1 MKKSILLVLIL
12 LSMVLL
18 LHSKTYKIVWEQYPP
33 YEYEEN
39 NVIKGLDI
47 EILRAIEKA
56 ENVKFE
62 FVQVPWERALR
73 MAQTGEAD
81 GIISLFKTE
90 ERQAFLHFPSE
101 GLAFEKNVIFAKNTY
116 KGDIKTV
123 ADLKGKTIGIT
134 SGYSYGKTF
143 DDATGFTK
151 DPSTD
156 QETMF
161 KKFVNNR
168 YEMVISNELVGHY
181 MLKSLNAKDYK
192 ILSYVADN
200 QMLYIG
206 ISKKSVNSKE
216 VLDLINRGLAN
227 LKKSG
232 ELAKIRAKYLK

>member
-1 MKKSILLVLIL
+1 MKKIILLALIL
-12 LSMVLL
+12 LSVVLL
-18 LHSKTYKIVWEQYPP
+18 QSKTYKIVWEEYPP

-39 NVIKGLDI
+39 KVIKGLDI
-47 EILRAIEKA
+47 EILRSIEKA

-73 MAQTGEAD
+73 MTQTGEAD

-90 ERQAFLHFPSE
+90 ERQAFLHYPNE

-123 ADLKGKTIGIT
+123 GDLKGKTIGIT

-143 DDATGFTK
+143 DDASGFTK

-168 YEMVISNELVGHY
+168 YEIVISNELVGHY

-192 ILSYVADN
+192 VLSYVADD
-200 QMLYIG
+200 QLLYIG
-206 ISKKSVNSKE
+206 ISKKSANSKE
-216 VLDLINRGLAN
+216 LLDLLNRGLGN

-232 ELAKIRAKYLK
+232 ELAKIRARYMK